1 MLRDA
6 AKSHLARHR
15 QSLPL
20 LIFVQA
26 PDQRLRRGNKPLDR
40 GRGEHD
46 VARTR
51 LHLLHEAAGTRLF
64 DIVLAR
70 SDGKLGPNL
79 QATTTDCAALM
90 AGRRGGAPGAL
101 PNPNERMQCGMFM
114 SPNRIQ
120 AGGTPMTQLA
130 ALSRA
135 GVAVRLMQG
144 NRDVLMGESFAAH
157 CGATLIADPA
167 LLDLYGSRTL
177 AMHGDTLCTDDIE
190 YMQWRAKARNSEFQA
205 RFLAQPIPERK
216 RLILGMRQK
225 SEEHKQGQ
233 APSIMDVA
241 TPTVE
246 RVLRE
251 SGYPRMIHGHTH
263 RPARH
268 VHVVDGR
275 QCERWV
281 LNAWYERGGYLR
293 CDAGGCAAHLL

>member
-1 MLRDA
+1 MA
-6 AKSHLARHR
+6 
-15 QSLPL
+15 
-20 LIFVQA
+20 
-26 PDQRLRRGNKPLDR
+26 DQTTS
-40 GRGEHD
+40 GRGEP
-46 VARTR
+46 
-51 LHLLHEAAGTRLF
+51 
-64 DIVLAR
+64 
-70 SDGKLGPNL
+70 S
-79 QATTTDCAALM
+79 
-90 AGRRGGAPGAL
+90 
-101 PNPNERMQCGMFM
+101 
-114 SPNRIQ
+114 
-120 AGGTPMTQLA
+120 
-130 ALSRA
+130 
-135 GVAVRLMQG
+135 
-144 NRDVLMGESFAAH
+144 
-157 CGATLIADPA
+157 
-167 LLDLYGSRTL
+167 
-177 AMHGDTLCTDDIE
+177 
-190 YMQWRAKARNSEFQA
+190 
-205 RFLAQPIPERK
+205 PERK